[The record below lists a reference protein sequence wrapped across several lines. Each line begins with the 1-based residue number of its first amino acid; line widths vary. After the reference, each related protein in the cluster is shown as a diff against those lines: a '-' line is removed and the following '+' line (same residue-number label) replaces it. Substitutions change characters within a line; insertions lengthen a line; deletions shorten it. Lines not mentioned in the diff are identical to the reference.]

1 MFRKSIALILA
12 VCFSLLC
19 LTGCSNSTPSSSVS
33 DAASIANT
41 TDSSADNSSE
51 FDYPSY
57 VNPTGLPITDEP
69 VTLRI
74 MVNNSAE
81 QPDFG
86 AVSCFQEME
95 RRTGVKIIWE
105 NIPAG
110 TAAEKVNMAFASG
123 DLPDVFLKCGNV
135 LNNTTLQRFAQEGQI
150 YNLNQG
156 DNLKRY
162 SPNFYE
168 FYQSSETV
176 QAALTF
182 EDGGVYSFP
191 QGVEFSG
198 NKVAG
203 KMFVNTEWLERVGKE
218 MPTTTEELYDVLV
231 AFRDQDA
238 NGNGDPND
246 EIPFVPA
253 NFEYCQY
260 GLAGAFGFSN
270 RGLHDLRVDMDEATG
285 KIRMTNTS
293 DNYKNFLEYCQKLYD
308 EGLLD
313 NEIFTQQLAN
323 VTAKA
328 SEDRIGVYIST
339 NLAAIPTNMW
349 DKWKGLDVALKGP
362 EGYQYWFPVRSDL
375 HSAGAFVITSACKTP
390 EVAQRWADYFFS
402 DEGQELLF
410 RGVIGEDSIKNS
422 DGSYTWGDDVQK
434 RLDEG
439 IPLDSAIAPNV
450 VVGGYNPVVVK
461 MPYFY
466 GGEGLSPA
474 LEAAENMKDYY
485 PETIWPLLT
494 FTPEESERTSV
505 ILADINSYVNKM
517 RAEFVTGKTSFD
529 EWDSYVNQFKAMGSD
544 ELLEIYTAA
553 LERCGMYK

>member
-285 KIRMTNTS
+285 KIRMTNAS

-349 DKWKGLDVALKGP
+349 DTGNPLRHRDFIRSLQSEDIGACLDVGHLNMVGGVP
-362 EGYQYWFPVRSDL
+362 
-375 HSAGAFVITSACKTP
+375 
-390 EVAQRWADYFFS
+390 
-402 DEGQELLF
+402 DETIELLGDRLF
-410 RGVIGEDSIKNS
+410 ALHLHDNMGEKDQHTIPFLGNIKWE
-422 DGSYTWGDDVQK
+422 TIV
-434 RLDEG
+434 
-439 IPLDSAIAPNV
+439 
-450 VVGGYNPVVVK
+450 
-461 MPYFY
+461 
-466 GGEGLSPA
+466 PA
-474 LEAAENMKDYY
+474 LERINYKGEFTYETQIRFAPPSCRDTALRLLYEMGLYITGAE
-485 PETIWPLLT
+485 
-494 FTPEESERTSV
+494 EENGQC
-505 ILADINSYVNKM
+505 AN
-517 RAEFVTGKTSFD
+517 
-529 EWDSYVNQFKAMGSD
+529 
-544 ELLEIYTAA
+544 
-553 LERCGMYK
+553 